1 MVSKQSIP
9 ILGLQTEVYGLEE
22 YKSLPKGTPVAV
34 VFALHGR
41 LRKYPFLFLFI
52 QSAYLK

>member
-34 VFALHGR
+34 MFALHGR
-41 LRKYPFLFLFI
+41 LRKYPFLLLFI